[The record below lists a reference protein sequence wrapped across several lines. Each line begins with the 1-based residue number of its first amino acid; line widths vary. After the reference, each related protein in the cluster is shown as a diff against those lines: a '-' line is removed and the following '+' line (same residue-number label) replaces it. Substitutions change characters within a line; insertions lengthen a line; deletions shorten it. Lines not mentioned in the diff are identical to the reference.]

1 MELSR
6 KMRIIP
12 TFWFCGTLTI
22 EPKWPSARKKR
33 STEQSYRSIMG
44 YRSGNQNCGKS
55 CAEYRQVAPNRK
67 PLLPVVLCG
76 HEKNWAWLDLLRY
89 VPMTMLLPGMP
100 SENAGWPSPNT
111 HPIEKTENH
120 QTGCH
125 LLTSHNNKNII
136 YLTFYIKIQ
145 STFVVIFTTRLKIQT
160 NPKDGATDMD

>member
-1 MELSR
+1 MSNQVISFIEQE
-6 KMRIIP
+6 KVGIIQENEDNSNFLVLWHLDDW
-12 TFWFCGTLTI
+12 TEMAFCTK
-22 EPKWPSARKKR
+22 ER

-67 PLLPVVLCG
+67 PLLPVELCG

-120 QTGCH
+120 QIGCH
-125 LLTSHNNKNII
+125 WLTSHNNKNII
-136 YLTFYIKIQ
+136 YLTFYIKFNL
-145 STFVVIFTTRLKIQT
+145 SS
-160 NPKDGATDMD
+160 